1 MLFNFLTWLIRPTTK
16 PRRRSSSDGSEVQL
30 LLAWILLICAAAL

>member
-16 PRRRSSSDGSEVQL
+16 ARRRSSFDASEVQL
-30 LLAWILLICAAAL
+30 LLAWVLLLCVAAL